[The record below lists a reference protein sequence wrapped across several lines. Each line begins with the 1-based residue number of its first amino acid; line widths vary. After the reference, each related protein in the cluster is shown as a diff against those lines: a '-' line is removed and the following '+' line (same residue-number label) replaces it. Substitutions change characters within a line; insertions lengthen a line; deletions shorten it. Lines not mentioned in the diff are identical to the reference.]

1 MLLTRWKEL
10 PASLGSVTGRPTA
23 LNPSEP
29 VGEPGTHGGNEM
41 SLYDI
46 AGEYQSQSI
55 QRPSTRGLIASL
67 FAALRRSHDTA
78 PVECIE
84 DPNEAKHRR
93 REQGYLMDIGI

>member
-1 MLLTRWKEL
+1 M
-10 PASLGSVTGRPTA
+10 PSSLGSVTGQPTA

-29 VGEPGTHGGNEM
+29 VGEPGTHGEPEM

-46 AGEYQSQSI
+46 AGAYQSQSI
-55 QRPSTRGLIASL
+55 QRPSSRGLIASL
-67 FAALRRSHDTA
+67 FAALRGSHDA
-78 PVECIE
+78 VPSVMVE

>member
-1 MLLTRWKEL
+1 
-10 PASLGSVTGRPTA
+10 
-23 LNPSEP
+23 
-29 VGEPGTHGGNEM
+29 M

-46 AGEYQSQSI
+46 AGEYPSQSI

-67 FAALRRSHDTA
+67 FAALRGSHDVTK
-78 PVECIE
+78 VERVE